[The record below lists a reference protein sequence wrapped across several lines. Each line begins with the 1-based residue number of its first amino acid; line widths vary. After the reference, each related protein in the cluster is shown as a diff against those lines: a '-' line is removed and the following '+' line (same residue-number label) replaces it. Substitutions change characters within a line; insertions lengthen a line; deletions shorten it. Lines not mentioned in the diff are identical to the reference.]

1 MKNLNSK
8 LLMTEELQEMNFA
21 SAVNGNRLR
30 GSYNPLQSVVRLH
43 DDILKALD
51 RNDMSFERIQAF
63 STYLHE
69 TIHWW
74 QHVGSHL
81 GFITSLSYP
90 ALAHMAQRDLKTLVD
105 RNEIYKPILAYDQYY
120 YSQTGSYNNIEVN
133 RILNYYHDIR
143 FATAYISNNENIR
156 YMLKDK
162 RFFLNIG
169 HCFHM
174 LWSMS
179 INVLSVSIDPHFNF
193 LPKIKDWSPKFLE
206 LERSQIPGF
215 TTDADVTISSLGTH
229 AIYEGQARFNQL
241 QYLAIGSSDLSYEKF
256 AEMGMLQGI
265 YIEAFDL
272 FLMITGIDRPNS
284 LNNSVIG
291 LFLLI
296 CDVAINPVEGFPS
309 DIIDYNSFIISNDPG
324 MRFTLLCQN
333 VAVNKDRWENAVK
346 DYSRDEYVMLSEEL
360 CDSIVC
366 LPPLR
371 GSAIAAS
378 WAEEHMDVKKMMAEE
393 ADMKFSNE
401 NLVIRLFI
409 SKYIRFQEDKLKYPN
424 IFCWPGKSM
433 TGELSKEIDLET
445 VEKVFEKHQALFTN
459 VVGGEIRPTLYEGIS
474 EDNIMDTFNSF
485 YMNNTT
491 YDMTMKWITEMGAFT
506 YDYQWLSPQ
515 YNSDDV
521 KNYVRNNFKDVYSIY
536 PEEIK
541 IL

>member
-8 LLMTEELQEMNFA
+8 LLMTEKLQEMNFA

-90 ALAHMAQRDLKTLVD
+90 ALAHIAQRDLKTLVD
-105 RNEIYKPILAYDQYY
+105 RNEIYKPILTYDQYY

-174 LWSMS
+174 LWSTS

-215 TTDADVTISSLGTH
+215 TTDADVTISPLGTH

-241 QYLAIGSSDLSYEKF
+241 QYLAIGSSDLSYDKF

-272 FLMITGIDRPNS
+272 FLMITGIDRPNN

-346 DYSRDEYVMLSEEL
+346 DYSRDEYVKLSEEL

-371 GSAIAAS
+371 GSAIAES
-378 WAEEHMDVKKMMAEE
+378 WAEEHTDVKKMMAEE

-445 VEKVFEKHQALFTN
+445 VKKVFEKHQALFTN
-459 VVGGEIRPTLYEGIS
+459 VVGGEIRPTLFEGIS